1 MLSNALVA
9 HGIAL
14 DTARIK
20 GVSVVLWRL
29 RREDAIDLYVDTGMA
44 VGLQGLSELP
54 DGGVVYARYVPHEA
68 VKHMI
73 RMSMA
78 IPWLDVAL
86 HAAIQD
92 SREHDEPQALW
103 ELADG
108 AGYFNCHPSI
118 KLDSAHK
125 RLRVL
130 YVT

>member
-20 GVSVVLWRL
+20 GVCVVLWRL
-29 RREDAIDLYVDTGMA
+29 RREDATDLYVDTGMA

-54 DGGVVYARYVPHEA
+54 DGGVIYARYVPHEA

-78 IPWLDVAL
+78 IPWLDVAM

-92 SREHDEPQALW
+92 SRTHEEPKPFGSLPTTRATSIATL
-103 ELADG
+103 
-108 AGYFNCHPSI
+108 PSNLI
-118 KLDSAHK
+118 RRISA
-125 RLRVL
+125 
-130 YVT
+130 